1 MDLLQRTAKY
11 SLAHGWTRN
20 SYAVPR
26 NTLKQPASR
35 AMRQGQYKI
44 CYKYPIDD
52 TRVFNAHKTSN
63 KYQRV
68 TNVGNTS
75 FASPSLI
82 SAEMYCQKGLSK
94 IAVVA
99 QECSLHLYCTAKF
112 PVLSYLWNTITEIK
126 GKKQNQSE
134 IRRFPLLVKGDCTK
148 ILVNSTSWLINIR
161 QAQLL
166 HCIRGYMFRPF

>member
-82 SAEMYCQKGLSK
+82 NAEMYCQKGLSK

-99 QECSLHLYCTAKF
+99 QECSLQVTCAVIPLKYNHRDKGQE
-112 PVLSYLWNTITEIK
+112 TESVRDQKI
-126 GKKQNQSE
+126 
-134 IRRFPLLVKGDCTK
+134 PTLVKGDCTK